1 MVQKLL
7 LLPELSDFVT
17 TDTNTGPVKMASI
30 PTVNKKSS
38 YLNEY
43 NLLSNEVTS
52 SRISVSG
59 LTASWTHV
67 NL

>member
-1 MVQKLL
+1 MQKLL
-7 LLPELSDFVT
+7 LLPELSDFAIS
-17 TDTNTGPVKMASI
+17 DANSGPSKISGI
-30 PTVNKKSS
+30 PTVNKELSS
-38 YLNEY
+38 HNEY